1 MLLFGCVL
9 VMQDVAAAAPSPQSN
24 KARRREEQ
32 AARTVLGKRSGRY
45 DGRGSLDTTYGYGEQ
60 SAPVQMFARYEVEP
74 QFEGMLLLERTAT
87 RYGKS
92 EDEVEGWNILSYRS
106 DTKQYWSVSFDS
118 RRTPFTYLVGKLVDG
133 RLQLADPGNKW
144 YAIATFGESNRWTA
158 TSGFVGA
165 KRPLQALTMTPVD
178 GDEPVEVVAT
188 TLRAPL
194 VPARLNRRRDDK
206 DPAAHWHEQHEQLA
220 ALAGDYATKDGRQ
233 RVRARVVCQGRF
245 LLWMTERDGV
255 LTELEVTGFNGLEKH
270 FAHWRVAASDLAP
283 HPFRGALGDGKLTL
297 EAFHE
302 RGRIV
307 LDVRKEG
314 RLELARRGTGGRG
327 RAKLVRQLR

>member
-1 MLLFGCVL
+1 M
-9 VMQDVAAAAPSPQSN
+9 
-24 KARRREEQ
+24 
-32 AARTVLGKRSGRY
+32 LGKRSGRY

-60 SAPVQMFARYEVEP
+60 PAPVQMAARYEVEP
-74 QFEGMLLLERTAT
+74 RFEGMLLLERTAT

-144 YAIATFGESNRWTA
+144 YSIATFGESSRWTA

-255 LTELEVTGFNGLEKH
+255 LTELEVTGFNGLDKR
-270 FAHWRVAASDLAP
+270 FAHWRVAATDRAP
-283 HPFRGALGDGKLTL
+283 HAFRGALGDGELTFDAL
-297 EAFHE
+297 SE

-307 LDVRKEG
+307 MDFGKAD
-314 RLELARRGTGGRG
+314 RLELARRGSGGRG
-327 RAKLVRQLR
+327 RVKLWRQER